1 MATTAFVSPPIITG
15 IDNVIRAFDG
25 LSDKAHKKILKT
37 ALRAAMR
44 PIAKQMKKD
53 LSNKVK
59 TARKGV
65 GMTVKTKQNKTLV
78 AKVGFGVGKK
88 KADMEKIV
96 NKKRTENSPGVGIG
110 PTNVHWWIMGT
121 DDRFTGKRRGG
132 GARAGA
138 VVRATGSTK
147 PMQPNLAKIAAATV
161 QAESI
166 KKARESAMKQVRAEF
181 NRLKKK
187 GALANG

>member
-1 MATTAFVSPPIITG
+1 MTTAAFVSPPIITG
-15 IDNVIRAFDG
+15 IDNVIRAFEG

-53 LSNKVK
+53 LSSKVK

-65 GMTVKTKQNKTLV
+65 GMTVKTKRKQLV

-96 NKKRTENSPGVGIG
+96 NKKRTDDSPGVGIG
-110 PTNVHWWIMGT
+110 PTNVHWWIVG
-121 DDRFTGKRRGG
+121 
-132 GARAGA
+132 
-138 VVRATGSTK
+138 TK
-147 PMQPNLAKIAAATV
+147 PRRHKTTEAKKSVGSMPAKQPNLAKIAAATV

-187 GALANG
+187 GERARG